1 MDLGWIGILM
11 IAFSILYLL
20 SLLSYDP
27 TDPPLNSGDSANG
40 FHNIIGPVGAY
51 LSYISFIGIGFAAYM
66 MPLLLMMFGLVLIL
80 HMFTLPMLII

>member
-27 TDPPLNSGDSANG
+27 NDPRLNSSDSE
-40 FHNIIGPVGAY
+40 
-51 LSYISFIGIGFAAYM
+51 
-66 MPLLLMMFGLVLIL
+66 
-80 HMFTLPMLII
+80 TDTKT